1 MPGET
6 VGQGK
11 TIRETLRGIL
21 RGATG
26 AAIVGCAGAALAQS
40 PDNERLIRLTP
51 REYLGFETIK
61 DHGGARGVP
70 PLESA
75 MLKGDPT
82 RLGLYT
88 ILLKIPAHTR
98 IAAHSHPDE
107 RVATVVEGT
116 LHVGYGRRFDEGA
129 LKLLPPGGFFTE
141 PANVPHFFR
150 TGDTPAVLQ
159 ITGVGPTGTDYTDP
173 ARQRFDSDR

>member
-1 MPGET
+1 MSGET
-6 VGQGK
+6 M
-11 TIRETLRGIL
+11 RETLRRIL
-21 RGATG
+21 GGVAST
-26 AAIVGCAGAALAQS
+26 AIMSYAGLAVAQGVDDS
-40 PDNERLIRLTP
+40 TLIRLTP
-51 REYLGFETIK
+51 REYLDMETIK
-61 DHGGARGVP
+61 DRAGTPGLP
-70 PLESA
+70 PLESR

-98 IAAHSHPDE
+98 VAAHSHPDE
-107 RVATVVEGT
+107 RVATVVDGT
-116 LHVGYGRRFDEGA
+116 LYIGYGRRFDESA
-129 LKLLPPGGFFTE
+129 LKPLPPGGFFTE
-141 PANVPHFFR
+141 PAGMPHFFR